1 MELIDSCSKPA
12 VQAHPHICFLL
23 ALCITA
29 DYTVC
34 VLACYRDL
42 MAKEEFGKLGYHNEQ
57 TNEGR

>member
-12 VQAHPHICFLL
+12 VQAHPHIDFTLPR
-23 ALCITA
+23 AFTA

-34 VLACYRDL
+34 VLAYYRDL
-42 MAKEEFGKLGYHNEQ
+42 MAKEDFGKLGYHNEQ